1 MKYSAMLVKAEEA
14 AYNPK
19 VSFSGT
25 KEATEAT
32 TESGLIRSRLDLKSF
47 SSLVLQVNV
56 QWKHCKTYL
65 ADKRVILFK
74 VACNERL
81 KTHSL

>member
-47 SSLVLQVNV
+47 SSLVL
-56 QWKHCKTYL
+56 
-65 ADKRVILFK
+65 
-74 VACNERL
+74 
-81 KTHSL
+81 